1 MFKKYCDPR
10 HGWLQVPLQ
19 TIKEIGK
26 SVSDYTSFSFIDNDY
41 IYLEE
46 DVDQK
51 LFEEDYGKPF
61 KIKLVRS
68 KNFSKIRKLAHNSIN
83 I

>member
-1 MFKKYCDPR
+1 VFIKYCDPR
-10 HGWLQVPLQ
+10 HAWLQVSLE

-26 SVSDYTSFSFIDNDY
+26 SVSDYTSFSFIDDEY

-51 LFEEDYGKPF
+51 LFEQDYGKP
-61 KIKLVRS
+61 IQIQIMRSDNRSRVRD
-68 KNFSKIRKLAHNSIN
+68 LAHNF
-83 I
+83 

>member
-1 MFKKYCDPR
+1 MFVKYCDPR
-10 HGWLQVPLQ
+10 HAWLQVSLE

-26 SVSDYTSFSFIDNDY
+26 SVSDYTSYSFVDKNY

-51 LFEEDYGKPF
+51 LFEQDYGKP
-61 KIKLVRS
+61 IQIQIIRTLDRS
-68 KNFSKIRKLAHNSIN
+68 TIRDLAQNIN
-83 I
+83 

>member
-1 MFKKYCDPR
+1 MFIKYCDPR
-10 HGWLQVPLQ
+10 HAWLQVSLE

-26 SVSDYTSFSFIDNDY
+26 SVSDYTSFSFIDEDY

-51 LFEEDYGKPF
+51 LFEQDYGKP
-61 KIKLVRS
+61 IQIQIMRSDNRSRVRD
-68 KNFSKIRKLAHNSIN
+68 LAHNF
-83 I
+83 

>member
-1 MFKKYCDPR
+1 MFIKYCDPR
-10 HGWLQVPLQ
+10 HAWLQVSLE

-26 SVSDYTSFSFIDNDY
+26 SVSDYTSFSFIDDEY

-51 LFEEDYGKPF
+51 LFEQDYGKP
-61 KIKLVRS
+61 IQIQIMRSDNRSRVRD
-68 KNFSKIRKLAHNSIN
+68 LAHNF
-83 I
+83 